1 MCNITNYILA
11 IRQSSS
17 DEEFEVKR
25 LESLT
30 ILSDTLRNLRL
41 IELELGDFLNQN
53 ENTSLRTALD
63 LRFYKVHLAIYL
75 WTHL

>member
-30 ILSDTLRNLRL
+30 ILSDALRNLRL
-41 IELELGDFLNQN
+41 IELEFGDFLNQN
-53 ENTSLRTALD
+53 ENAFLRATLD
-63 LRFYKVHLAIYL
+63 LRFRKVYLAIYL